1 MVVLSQGKELQ
12 NLGFIGRAMEKYSDA
27 LELNQDLNFE
37 VKSLQYKA
45 GVKMANIARKAD
57 EFEEVQL
64 AISALEDAREL
75 AGGIGVKNEKLLAD
89 LKEKLE
95 AYDEFKSRDI
105 IDKKMEKGRMQQML
119 ARSKKL
125 EIGQS
130 LPEVEAL
137 LGAPHE
143 RINGLDGMEFDTQ
156 LWIYFTNQQ
165 SLQLSFH
172 NFRLFKIEKI

>member
-1 MVVLSQGKELQ
+1 MD
-12 NLGFIGRAMEKYSDA
+12 KYSEA
-27 LELNQDLNFE
+27 LELNQDLIFE

-45 GVKMANIARKAD
+45 GVKMANIAKKAD
-57 EFEEVQL
+57 EFEEIQL

-75 AGGIGVKNEKLLAD
+75 AGGIGAKNEKLLID

-95 AYDEFKSRDI
+95 AYDEFKARDI
-105 IDKKMEKGRMQQML
+105 IERKMERGRSQQML

-137 LGAPHE
+137 LGEPHE
-143 RINGLDGMEFDTQ
+143 RINGLDGSEIDTQ
-156 LWIYFTNQQ
+156 LWIYFTNQE

>member
-1 MVVLSQGKELQ
+1 MVLSQGKELQ
-12 NLGFIGRAMEKYSDA
+12 NVGFIGRAMGKYSEA
-27 LELNQDLNFE
+27 LELNQDLIFE

-75 AGGIGVKNEKLLAD
+75 AGGIGAKNEKLLND
-89 LKEKLE
+89 LKERLE

-105 IDKKMEKGRMQQML
+105 IEKKMEKGRNQQML

-137 LGAPHE
+137 LGKPHE
-143 RINGLDGMEFDTQ
+143 RINSLDGTEADTQ
-156 LWIYFTNQQ
+156 LWIYFTNQE
-165 SLQLSFH
+165 SLQLSFY